1 MTPSLPFDHR
11 PDPELGDALR
21 GALDPGDSAA
31 FVARVLARA
40 EQLQAGSWDIV
51 LARWARVGVAAA
63 VLLALAAGYGVGR
76 TAAATLGARPSVAD
90 ALLAPSSPA
99 PAAELVFASVLG
111 N

>member
-1 MTPSLPFDHR
+1 MTPSLPFHHG
-11 PDPELGDALR
+11 PDPELGAALR

-40 EQLQAGSWDIV
+40 ELLQAGSWDIV

-63 VLLALAAGYGVGR
+63 VLVALAAGYTVGR

-90 ALLAPSSPA
+90 ALFAPSPQVA
-99 PAAELVFASVLG
+99 EVELVLASVIG